1 MRKCECCLG
10 LLLCLFIYESSDLLA
25 SMTHIQVHDY
35 NYSKFW
41 GSLGDTCNEID
52 DTGCNKSSSIFGI
65 AESVEVTSR

>member
-1 MRKCECCLG
+1 
-10 LLLCLFIYESSDLLA
+10 
-25 SMTHIQVHDY
+25 MTHIQVHDY